1 MVKYGKIIQRNVNI
15 NVREVEIPR
24 ISVFFYDISS
34 GGKF

>member
-24 ISVFFYDISS
+24 ISVFFYDTSS